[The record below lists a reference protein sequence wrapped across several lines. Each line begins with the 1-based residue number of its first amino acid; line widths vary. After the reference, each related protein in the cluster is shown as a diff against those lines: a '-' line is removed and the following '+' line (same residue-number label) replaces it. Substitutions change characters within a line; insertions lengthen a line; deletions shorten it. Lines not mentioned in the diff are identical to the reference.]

1 MLDRL
6 LLPPR
11 PPADL
16 DHEEKRPRLDVPTD
30 AVRDVEEHLAL
41 VEARPAVLVRSVRA
55 DIRRVHP

>member
-11 PPADL
+11 PPAHL
-16 DHEEKRPRLDVPTD
+16 DHEEKRPHLDVPSD

-41 VEARPAVLVRSVRA
+41 VEARPAALVHGVRA
-55 DIRRVHP
+55 DVRRVHP